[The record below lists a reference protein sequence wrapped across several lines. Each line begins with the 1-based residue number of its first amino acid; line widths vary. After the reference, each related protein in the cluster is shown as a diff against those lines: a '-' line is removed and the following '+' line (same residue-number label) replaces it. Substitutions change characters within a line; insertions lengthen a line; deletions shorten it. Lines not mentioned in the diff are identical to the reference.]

1 MMMFIIGMTGGIGSG
16 KSEALKIFESLNI
29 KVIDL
34 DKISK
39 EITDTSHQARQEIK
53 LVFGDNIFDKDNR
66 LDRKKLREIIFSEKN
81 QKINLEKILHPKIL
95 GEVMKRLNVLSHE
108 SYVVIDIPLLF
119 ETNQYTS
126 LISRSLVI
134 DCKIN
139 DQIERVKKRDG
150 VDTSVIQSIIDQ
162 QIDRSSRIKKA
173 DDVVLNDGSIEKLT
187 ESIEALHKKYLN
199 LVAVK

>member
-1 MMMFIIGMTGGIGSG
+1 MTGGIGSG

-39 EITDTSHQARQEIK
+39 EITETNHQAMKDIK
-53 LVFGDNIFDKDNR
+53 SVFGNVFDKDNR
-66 LDRKKLREIIFSEKN
+66 LDRKKLRELIFSDKN
-81 QKINLEKILHPKIL
+81 KKINLEKILHPKIL
-95 GEVMKRLNVLSHE
+95 EEVKKKLNALSDE

-134 DCKIN
+134 DCEVN

-150 VDTSVIQSIIDQ
+150 IDTSIIQSIMDQ
-162 QIDRSSRIKKA
+162 QIDRRSRIEKG
-173 DDVVLNDGSIEKLT
+173 DDIVLNDGSIEKLT
-187 ESIEALHKKYLN
+187 ESIKALHKKYLN

>member
-1 MMMFIIGMTGGIGSG
+1 MFIIGMTGGIGSG

-34 DKISK
+34 DNIAK
-39 EITDTSHQARQEIK
+39 EITDTSHQAIQEIK
-53 LVFGDNIFDKDNR
+53 LVFGDAIFDKGNR
-66 LDRKKLREIIFSEKN
+66 LDRKKLREIIFSEKD

-95 GEVMKRLNVLSHE
+95 EEVMKRLNVLSNE

-134 DCKIN
+134 DCKVN

-150 VDTSVIQSIIDQ
+150 IDTSVIQSIIEQ
-162 QIDRSSRIKKA
+162 QVGRNYRIERA
-173 DDVVLNDGSIEKLT
+173 DDVVVNDGSIEKLE
-187 ESIEALHKKYLN
+187 ESIKALHKKYLN

>member
-1 MMMFIIGMTGGIGSG
+1 MTGGIGSG

-39 EITDTSHQARQEIK
+39 EITEIK
-53 LVFGDNIFDKDNR
+53 
-66 LDRKKLREIIFSEKN
+66 
-81 QKINLEKILHPKIL
+81 LEKILHPKIL
-95 GEVMKRLNVLSHE
+95 KEVKEKLNVLSDE
-108 SYVVIDIPLLF
+108 PYVVIDIPLLF

-134 DCKIN
+134 DCEVSN
-139 DQIERVKKRDG
+139 QIERVKKRDG
-150 VDTSVIQSIIDQ
+150 IDTSIIQSIIEQ
-162 QIDRSSRIKKA
+162 QIDRCSRIEKG
-173 DDVVLNDGSIEKLT
+173 DDVILNDGSIEMLT
-187 ESIEALHKKYLN
+187 ESIKALHKKYLN

>member
-1 MMMFIIGMTGGIGSG
+1 MTGGIGSG
-16 KSEALKIFESLNI
+16 KSEALKIFKSLSI

-34 DKISK
+34 DSISK
-39 EITDTSHQARQEIK
+39 EITERSHQAIQEIK
-53 LVFGDNIFDKDNR
+53 LVFGDAIFDKDNQ
-66 LDRKKLREIIFSEKN
+66 LDRKKLKEIIFSDKN
-81 QKINLEKILHPKIL
+81 KKINLEKILHPKIYE
-95 GEVMKRLNVLSHE
+95 EVKKRLNALSHE

-134 DCKIN
+134 DCKEN

-150 VDTSVIQSIIDQ
+150 IDISVIQSIIDQ
-162 QIDRSSRIKKA
+162 QINRSSRIEKA
-173 DDVVLNDGSIEKLT
+173 DDVVINDGSIEKLE
-187 ESIEALHKKYLN
+187 ESIKSLHKKYLN

>member
-1 MMMFIIGMTGGIGSG
+1 MMFIIGMTGGIGSG

-34 DKISK
+34 DNIAK
-39 EITDTSHQARQEIK
+39 EITDTSHQAIQEIK
-53 LVFGDNIFDKDNR
+53 LVFGDAIFDKDNR
-66 LDRKKLREIIFSEKN
+66 LDRKKLKEIIFSEID

-95 GEVMKRLNVLSHE
+95 EEVMKRLNVLSNE

-134 DCKIN
+134 DSKVN

-150 VDTSVIQSIIDQ
+150 IDTSVIQSIIEQ
-162 QIDRSSRIKKA
+162 QVGRNYRIERA
-173 DDVVLNDGSIEKLT
+173 DDVVVNDGSIEKLE
-187 ESIEALHKKYLN
+187 ESIKALHKKYLN

>member
-1 MMMFIIGMTGGIGSG
+1 MLIIGMTGGIGSG

-39 EITDTSHQARQEIK
+39 EITETNHQAIK
-53 LVFGDNIFDKDNR
+53 DIKSAFGNVFDKDNR
-66 LDRKKLREIIFSEKN
+66 LNRKKLRELIFSDKN
-81 QKINLEKILHPKIL
+81 KKINLEKILHPKIL
-95 GEVMKRLNVLSHE
+95 EEVKKKLNALSDE
-108 SYVVIDIPLLF
+108 PYVVIDIPLLF

-134 DCKIN
+134 DCEVN
-139 DQIERVKKRDG
+139 DQIERVKKRNG
-150 VDTSVIQSIIDQ
+150 IDTSIIQSIMDQ
-162 QIDRSSRIKKA
+162 QIDRRSRIEKG
-173 DDVVLNDGSIEKLT
+173 DDIVLNDGSIEKLA
-187 ESIEALHKKYLN
+187 ESIKALHKKYLN

>member
-1 MMMFIIGMTGGIGSG
+1 MTGGIGSG
-16 KSEALKIFESLNI
+16 KSEALKIFKSLSI

-34 DKISK
+34 DNISK
-39 EITDTSHQARQEIK
+39 EITETSHQAIQEIK
-53 LVFGDNIFDKDNR
+53 LVFGDAIFDKDNQ
-66 LDRKKLREIIFSEKN
+66 LDRKKLKEIIFSDKN
-81 QKINLEKILHPKIL
+81 KKINLEKILHPKIYE
-95 GEVMKRLNVLSHE
+95 EVKKRLNALSHE

-134 DCKIN
+134 DCKEN

-150 VDTSVIQSIIDQ
+150 IDISVIQSIIDQ
-162 QIDRSSRIKKA
+162 QINRSSRIEKA
-173 DDVVLNDGSIEKLT
+173 DDVVINDGSIENLE
-187 ESIEALHKKYLN
+187 ESIKSLHKKYLN

>member
-1 MMMFIIGMTGGIGSG
+1 MMFIIGMTGGIGSG

-34 DKISK
+34 DNIAK
-39 EITDTSHQARQEIK
+39 EITDTSHQAIQEIK
-53 LVFGDNIFDKDNR
+53 LVFGDAIFDKDNR
-66 LDRKKLREIIFSEKN
+66 LDRKKLREIIFSEKD

-95 GEVMKRLNVLSHE
+95 EEVMKRLNVLSNE

-119 ETNQYTS
+119 ETNQYKS

-134 DCKIN
+134 DSKVN

-150 VDTSVIQSIIDQ
+150 IDTSVIQSIIEQ
-162 QIDRSSRIKKA
+162 QVGRNYRIERA
-173 DDVVLNDGSIEKLT
+173 DDVVVNDGSIEKLE
-187 ESIEALHKKYLN
+187 ESIKALHKKYLN

>member
-1 MMMFIIGMTGGIGSG
+1 MTGGIGSG
-16 KSEALKIFESLNI
+16 KSEALKIFKSLSI

-34 DKISK
+34 DHISK
-39 EITDTSHQARQEIK
+39 EITETSHQAIQEIK
-53 LVFGDNIFDKDNR
+53 LVFGDAIFDKDNQ
-66 LDRKKLREIIFSEKN
+66 LDRKKLKEIIFSDKN
-81 QKINLEKILHPKIL
+81 KKINLEKILHPKIYE
-95 GEVMKRLNVLSHE
+95 EVKKRLNALSHE

-134 DCKIN
+134 DCKEN

-150 VDTSVIQSIIDQ
+150 IDISVIQSIIDQ
-162 QIDRSSRIKKA
+162 QINRSSRIEKA
-173 DDVVLNDGSIEKLT
+173 DDVVINDGSIEKLE
-187 ESIEALHKKYLN
+187 ESIKSLHKKYLN

>member
-1 MMMFIIGMTGGIGSG
+1 MMFIIGMTGGIGSG

-39 EITDTSHQARQEIK
+39 EITETNHQAIEEIK
-53 LVFGDNIFDKDNR
+53 LVFGNVFDKDNR
-66 LDRKKLREIIFSEKN
+66 LDRKRLREIIFSDKT

-95 GEVMKRLNVLSHE
+95 KEVKGKLDMLSNE
-108 SYVVIDIPLLF
+108 PYIVIDIPLLF
-119 ETNQYTS
+119 ETNHYTN

-134 DCKIN
+134 DCEVTS
-139 DQIERVKKRDG
+139 QIERVKKRDG
-150 VDTSVIQSIIDQ
+150 INTSIIQSIIDQ
-162 QIDRSSRIKKA
+162 QIDRSSRIEKG

-187 ESIEALHKKYLN
+187 ESIKTLHQKYLN

>member
-1 MMMFIIGMTGGIGSG
+1 MMFIIGMTGGIGSG

-34 DKISK
+34 DNIAK
-39 EITDTSHQARQEIK
+39 EITDTSHQAIQEIK
-53 LVFGDNIFDKDNR
+53 LVFGDTIFDKDNR
-66 LDRKKLREIIFSEKN
+66 LDRKKLREIIFSEKDK
-81 QKINLEKILHPKIL
+81 KINLEKILHPKIL
-95 GEVMKRLNVLSHE
+95 EEVMKRLNVLSNE

-134 DCKIN
+134 DSKVN

-150 VDTSVIQSIIDQ
+150 IDTSVIQSIIEQ
-162 QIDRSSRIKKA
+162 QVGRNYRIERA
-173 DDVVLNDGSIEKLT
+173 DDVVVNEGSIEKLE
-187 ESIEALHKKYLN
+187 ESIKALHKKYLN

>member
-1 MMMFIIGMTGGIGSG
+1 MFIIGMTGGIGSG

-39 EITDTSHQARQEIK
+39 EITDTNHQAAEEIK
-53 LVFGDNIFDKDNR
+53 SAFGNVFDKDNR
-66 LDRKKLREIIFSEKN
+66 LDRKKLKEIIFSDKN
-81 QKINLEKILHPKIL
+81 KKINLEKILHPKIL
-95 GEVMKRLNVLSHE
+95 QEVKKKLNALSNE

-134 DCKIN
+134 DCDVN

-150 VDTSVIQSIIDQ
+150 IDTSIIQSIINQ
-162 QIDRSSRIKKA
+162 QIDRKSRIDKG
-173 DDVVLNDGSIEKLT
+173 DDVVLNDGSIEKLR
-187 ESIEALHKKYLN
+187 ESIKALHKKYLN

>member
-1 MMMFIIGMTGGIGSG
+1 MMFIIGMTGGIGSG

-39 EITDTSHQARQEIK
+39 EITDKNHQAIEEIK
-53 LVFGDNIFDKDNR
+53 SAFGNVFDKDNR
-66 LDRKKLREIIFSEKN
+66 LDRKKLREIIFLDKN

-95 GEVMKRLNVLSHE
+95 EEVKKKLNALSNE
-108 SYVVIDIPLLF
+108 PYVVIDIPLLF
-119 ETNQYTS
+119 ETNQYTG

-134 DCKIN
+134 DCEVN

-150 VDTSVIQSIIDQ
+150 IDTSIIQLIMDQ
-162 QIDRSSRIKKA
+162 QIDRNSRIEKG
-173 DDVVLNDGSIEKLT
+173 DDILLNDGSIEKLT
-187 ESIEALHKKYLN
+187 ESIKSLHKKYLN

>member
-1 MMMFIIGMTGGIGSG
+1 MFIIGMTGGIGSG
-16 KSEALKIFESLNI
+16 KSEALKIFKSLSI

-34 DKISK
+34 DNISK
-39 EITDTSHQARQEIK
+39 EITETSHQAIQEIK
-53 LVFGDNIFDKDNR
+53 LVFGDAIFDKDNQ
-66 LDRKKLREIIFSEKN
+66 LDRKKLKEIIFSDKN
-81 QKINLEKILHPKIL
+81 KKINLEKILHPKIYE
-95 GEVMKRLNVLSHE
+95 EVKKRLNALSHE

-134 DCKIN
+134 DCKEN

-150 VDTSVIQSIIDQ
+150 IDISVIQSIIDQ
-162 QIDRSSRIKKA
+162 QINRSSRIEKA
-173 DDVVLNDGSIEKLT
+173 DDVVINDGSIEKLE
-187 ESIEALHKKYLN
+187 ESIKSLHKKYLN

>member
-1 MMMFIIGMTGGIGSG
+1 MFIIGMTGGIGSG

-34 DKISK
+34 DNIAK
-39 EITDTSHQARQEIK
+39 EITDSSHQAIQEIK
-53 LVFGDNIFDKDNR
+53 LVFGDAIFDKDNR
-66 LDRKKLREIIFSEKN
+66 LDRKKLREIIFSEKD

-95 GEVMKRLNVLSHE
+95 EEVMRRLNVLSNE

-134 DCKIN
+134 DCKVD

-150 VDTSVIQSIIDQ
+150 IDTSVIQSIIEQ
-162 QIDRSSRIKKA
+162 QVGRNYRIERA
-173 DDVVLNDGSIEKLT
+173 DDVVVNDGSIEKLE
-187 ESIEALHKKYLN
+187 ESIKALHKKYLN

>member
-1 MMMFIIGMTGGIGSG
+1 MFIIGMTGGIGSG

-34 DKISK
+34 DNIAK
-39 EITDTSHQARQEIK
+39 EITDSSHQAIQEIK
-53 LVFGDNIFDKDNR
+53 LVFGDAIFDKDNR
-66 LDRKKLREIIFSEKN
+66 LDRKKLREIIFSEKD

-95 GEVMKRLNVLSHE
+95 EEVMKRLNVLSNE

-134 DCKIN
+134 DCKVT

-150 VDTSVIQSIIDQ
+150 IDTSVIQSIIEQ
-162 QIDRSSRIKKA
+162 QVGRNYRIERA
-173 DDVVLNDGSIEKLT
+173 DDIVVNDGSIEKLE
-187 ESIEALHKKYLN
+187 ESIKVLHKKYLN

>member
-1 MMMFIIGMTGGIGSG
+1 MFIIGMTDGIGSG
-16 KSEALKIFESLNI
+16 KSEALKIFKSLSI

-34 DKISK
+34 DNISK
-39 EITDTSHQARQEIK
+39 EITERSHQAIQEIK
-53 LVFGDNIFDKDNR
+53 LVFGDAIFDKDNQ
-66 LDRKKLREIIFSEKN
+66 LDRKKLKEIIFSDKN
-81 QKINLEKILHPKIL
+81 KKINLEKILHPKIYE
-95 GEVMKRLNVLSHE
+95 EVKKRLNALSHE

-134 DCKIN
+134 DCKEN

-150 VDTSVIQSIIDQ
+150 IDISVIQSIIDQ
-162 QIDRSSRIKKA
+162 QINRSSRIEKA
-173 DDVVLNDGSIEKLT
+173 DDVVINDGSIEKLE
-187 ESIEALHKKYLN
+187 ESIKSLHKKYLN

>member
-1 MMMFIIGMTGGIGSG
+1 MMFIIGMTGGIGSG

-34 DKISK
+34 DNIAK
-39 EITDTSHQARQEIK
+39 EITDTSHQAIQEIK
-53 LVFGDNIFDKDNR
+53 LVFGDAIFDKDNR
-66 LDRKKLREIIFSEKN
+66 LDRKKLREIIFSEKD

-95 GEVMKRLNVLSHE
+95 EEVMKRLNVLSNE

-134 DCKIN
+134 DCKVN

-150 VDTSVIQSIIDQ
+150 IDSSVIQSIIEQ
-162 QIDRSSRIKKA
+162 QVGRNYRIERA
-173 DDVVLNDGSIEKLT
+173 DDVVVNEGSIEKLE
-187 ESIEALHKKYLN
+187 ESIKALHKKYLN

>member
-1 MMMFIIGMTGGIGSG
+1 MFIIGMTGGIGSG

-34 DKISK
+34 DNIAK
-39 EITDTSHQARQEIK
+39 EITDSSHQAIQEIK
-53 LVFGDNIFDKDNR
+53 LVFGDAIFDKDNR
-66 LDRKKLREIIFSEKN
+66 LDRKKLREIIFSEKD

-95 GEVMKRLNVLSHE
+95 EEVMKRLNVLSNE

-134 DCKIN
+134 DCKVN

-150 VDTSVIQSIIDQ
+150 IDTSVIQSIIEQ
-162 QIDRSSRIKKA
+162 QVGRNYRIERA
-173 DDVVLNDGSIEKLT
+173 DDVVVNDGSIEKLE
-187 ESIEALHKKYLN
+187 ESIKALHKKYLN

>member
-1 MMMFIIGMTGGIGSG
+1 MFIIGMTGGIGSG

-34 DKISK
+34 DNIAK
-39 EITDTSHQARQEIK
+39 EITDSSHQAIQEIK
-53 LVFGDNIFDKDNR
+53 LVFGDAIFDKDNR
-66 LDRKKLREIIFSEKN
+66 LDRKKLREIIFSEKD

-95 GEVMKRLNVLSHE
+95 EEVMKRLNVLSNE

-134 DCKIN
+134 DCKVD

-150 VDTSVIQSIIDQ
+150 IDTSVIQSIIEQ
-162 QIDRSSRIKKA
+162 QVGRNYRIERA
-173 DDVVLNDGSIEKLT
+173 DDVVVNDGSIEKLE
-187 ESIEALHKKYLN
+187 ESIKALHKKYLN

>member
-1 MMMFIIGMTGGIGSG
+1 MFIIGMTGGIGSG

-34 DKISK
+34 DNIAK
-39 EITDTSHQARQEIK
+39 EITDSSHQAIQEIK
-53 LVFGDNIFDKDNR
+53 LVFGDAIFDKDNR
-66 LDRKKLREIIFSEKN
+66 LDRKKLREIIFSEKD

-95 GEVMKRLNVLSHE
+95 EEVMKRLNVLSNE

-134 DCKIN
+134 DCKVD

-150 VDTSVIQSIIDQ
+150 IDTSVIQSIIEQ
-162 QIDRSSRIKKA
+162 QVGRNYRIERA
-173 DDVVLNDGSIEKLT
+173 DDVVVNDGSIEKLE
-187 ESIEALHKKYLN
+187 ESIKVLHKKYLN

>member
-1 MMMFIIGMTGGIGSG
+1 MFIIGMTGGIGSG
-16 KSEALKIFESLNI
+16 KSEALKIFKSLSI

-34 DKISK
+34 DNISK
-39 EITDTSHQARQEIK
+39 EITETSHQAIQEIK
-53 LVFGDNIFDKDNR
+53 SVFGDAIFDKDNQ
-66 LDRKKLREIIFSEKN
+66 LDRKKLKEIIFSDKN
-81 QKINLEKILHPKIL
+81 KKINLEKILHPKIYE
-95 GEVMKRLNVLSHE
+95 EVKKRLNALSHE

-134 DCKIN
+134 DCKEN

-150 VDTSVIQSIIDQ
+150 IDISVIQSIIDQ
-162 QIDRSSRIKKA
+162 QINRSSRIEKA
-173 DDVVLNDGSIEKLT
+173 DDVVINDGSIEKLE
-187 ESIEALHKKYLN
+187 ESIKSLHKKYLN

>member
-1 MMMFIIGMTGGIGSG
+1 MTGGIGSG

-39 EITDTSHQARQEIK
+39 EITETNHQAIK
-53 LVFGDNIFDKDNR
+53 DIKSAFGNVFDKDNR
-66 LDRKKLREIIFSEKN
+66 LDRKKLRELIFSDKN
-81 QKINLEKILHPKIL
+81 KKINLEKILHPKIL
-95 GEVMKRLNVLSHE
+95 EEVKKKLNALPDE

-134 DCKIN
+134 DCEVN

-150 VDTSVIQSIIDQ
+150 IDTSIIQSIMDQ
-162 QIDRSSRIKKA
+162 QIDRKSRIGKG
-173 DDVVLNDGSIEKLT
+173 DDIVLNDGSIEKLT
-187 ESIEALHKKYLN
+187 ESIKALHKKYLN

>member
-1 MMMFIIGMTGGIGSG
+1 MMFIIGMTGGIGSG

-34 DKISK
+34 DNIAK
-39 EITDTSHQARQEIK
+39 EITDSSHQAIQEIK
-53 LVFGDNIFDKDNR
+53 LVFGDAIFDKDNR
-66 LDRKKLREIIFSEKN
+66 LDRKKLREIIFSEKD

-95 GEVMKRLNVLSHE
+95 EEVMKRLNVLSNE

-134 DCKIN
+134 DCKVD

-150 VDTSVIQSIIDQ
+150 IDTSVIQSIIEQ
-162 QIDRSSRIKKA
+162 QVGRNYRIERA
-173 DDVVLNDGSIEKLT
+173 DDVVVNDGSIEKLE
-187 ESIEALHKKYLN
+187 ESIKALHKKYLN

>member
-1 MMMFIIGMTGGIGSG
+1 MMFIIGMTGGIGSG

-39 EITDTSHQARQEIK
+39 EITDKNHQAIEEIK
-53 LVFGDNIFDKDNR
+53 SAFGNVFDKDNR
-66 LDRKKLREIIFSEKN
+66 LDRKKLREIIFLDKN

-95 GEVMKRLNVLSHE
+95 EEVKKKLNALSNE
-108 SYVVIDIPLLF
+108 PYVVIDIPLLF
-119 ETNQYTS
+119 ETNQYTG

-134 DCKIN
+134 DCEVN

-150 VDTSVIQSIIDQ
+150 IDTSIIQLIMDQ
-162 QIDRSSRIKKA
+162 QIDRNSRIEKG
-173 DDVVLNDGSIEKLT
+173 DDIVLNDGSIEKLT
-187 ESIEALHKKYLN
+187 ESIKSLHKKYLN

>member
-1 MMMFIIGMTGGIGSG
+1 MFIIGMTGGIGSG

-34 DKISK
+34 DNIAK
-39 EITDTSHQARQEIK
+39 EITDSSHQAMQEIK
-53 LVFGDNIFDKDNR
+53 LVFGDAIFDKDNR
-66 LDRKKLREIIFSEKN
+66 LDRKKLREIIFSEKD

-95 GEVMKRLNVLSHE
+95 EEVMKRLNVLSNE

-134 DCKIN
+134 DCKVN

-150 VDTSVIQSIIDQ
+150 IDTSVIQSIIEQ
-162 QIDRSSRIKKA
+162 QVGRNYRIERA
-173 DDVVLNDGSIEKLT
+173 DDVVVNDGSIEKLE
-187 ESIEALHKKYLN
+187 ESIKALHKKYLN

>member
-1 MMMFIIGMTGGIGSG
+1 MTGGIGSG
-16 KSEALKIFESLNI
+16 NSEALKIFKSLSI

-34 DKISK
+34 DYISK
-39 EITDTSHQARQEIK
+39 EITERSHQAIQEIK
-53 LVFGDNIFDKDNR
+53 LVFGDAIFDKDNQ
-66 LDRKKLREIIFSEKN
+66 LDRKKLKEIIFSDKN
-81 QKINLEKILHPKIL
+81 KKINLEKILHPKIYE
-95 GEVMKRLNVLSHE
+95 EVKKRLNALSHE

-134 DCKIN
+134 DCKEN

-150 VDTSVIQSIIDQ
+150 IDISVIQSIIDQ
-162 QIDRSSRIKKA
+162 QINRSSRIEKA
-173 DDVVLNDGSIEKLT
+173 DDVVINDGSIEKLE
-187 ESIEALHKKYLN
+187 ESIKSLHKKYLN

>member
-1 MMMFIIGMTGGIGSG
+1 MTGGIGSG
-16 KSEALKIFESLNI
+16 KSEALKIFKSLSI

-34 DKISK
+34 DNISK
-39 EITDTSHQARQEIK
+39 EITETSHQAIQEIK
-53 LVFGDNIFDKDNR
+53 LVFGDAIFDKDNQ
-66 LDRKKLREIIFSEKN
+66 LDRKKLKEIIFSDKN
-81 QKINLEKILHPKIL
+81 KKINLEKILHPKIYE
-95 GEVMKRLNVLSHE
+95 EVKKRINALSHE

-134 DCKIN
+134 DCKEN

-150 VDTSVIQSIIDQ
+150 IDISVIQSIIDQ
-162 QIDRSSRIKKA
+162 QINRSSRIEKA
-173 DDVVLNDGSIEKLT
+173 DDVVINDGSIEKLE
-187 ESIEALHKKYLN
+187 ESIKSLHKKYLN

>member
-53 LVFGDNIFDKDNR
+53 IVFGDTIFDKDNR

-119 ETNQYTS
+119 ETSQYTS

-134 DCKIN
+134 DCKVN

-173 DDVVLNDGSIEKLT
+173 DDVVLNDGSIKKLT

>member
-1 MMMFIIGMTGGIGSG
+1 MMFIIGMTGGIGSG

-34 DKISK
+34 DNIAK
-39 EITDTSHQARQEIK
+39 EITDSSHQAIQEIK
-53 LVFGDNIFDKDNR
+53 LVFGDAIFDKDNR
-66 LDRKKLREIIFSEKN
+66 LDRKKLREIIFSEKD

-95 GEVMKRLNVLSHE
+95 EEVMRRLNVLSNE

-134 DCKIN
+134 DCKVD

-150 VDTSVIQSIIDQ
+150 IDTSVIQSIIEQ
-162 QIDRSSRIKKA
+162 QVGRNYRIERA
-173 DDVVLNDGSIEKLT
+173 DDVVVNDGSIEKLE
-187 ESIEALHKKYLN
+187 ESIKALHKKYLN

>member
-1 MMMFIIGMTGGIGSG
+1 MTGGIGSG
-16 KSEALKIFESLNI
+16 KSEALKIFKSLSI

-34 DKISK
+34 DNISK
-39 EITDTSHQARQEIK
+39 EITETSHQAIQEIK
-53 LVFGDNIFDKDNR
+53 LVFGDAIFDKDNQ
-66 LDRKKLREIIFSEKN
+66 LDRKKLKEIIFSDKN
-81 QKINLEKILHPKIL
+81 KKINLEKILHPKIYE
-95 GEVMKRLNVLSHE
+95 EVKKRLNALSHE

-134 DCKIN
+134 DCKEN

-150 VDTSVIQSIIDQ
+150 IDISVIQSIIDQ
-162 QIDRSSRIKKA
+162 QINRSSRIKKA
-173 DDVVLNDGSIEKLT
+173 DDVVINDGSIENLE
-187 ESIEALHKKYLN
+187 ESIKSLHKKYLN

>member
-1 MMMFIIGMTGGIGSG
+1 MFIIGMTGGIGSG

-34 DKISK
+34 DNIAK
-39 EITDTSHQARQEIK
+39 EITDSSHQAIQEIK
-53 LVFGDNIFDKDNR
+53 LVFGDAIFDKDNR
-66 LDRKKLREIIFSEKN
+66 LDRKKLREIIFSEKD

-95 GEVMKRLNVLSHE
+95 EEVMRRLNVLSNE

-134 DCKIN
+134 DCKVN

-150 VDTSVIQSIIDQ
+150 IDTSVIQSIIEQ
-162 QIDRSSRIKKA
+162 QVGRNYRIERA
-173 DDVVLNDGSIEKLT
+173 DDVVVNDGSIEKLE
-187 ESIEALHKKYLN
+187 ESIKALHKKYLN

>member
-1 MMMFIIGMTGGIGSG
+1 MTGGIGSG

-34 DKISK
+34 DNIAK
-39 EITDTSHQARQEIK
+39 EITDSSHQAIQEIK
-53 LVFGDNIFDKDNR
+53 LVFGDAIFDKDNR
-66 LDRKKLREIIFSEKN
+66 LDRKKLREIIFSEKD

-95 GEVMKRLNVLSHE
+95 EEVMKRLNVLSNE

-134 DCKIN
+134 DCKVD

-150 VDTSVIQSIIDQ
+150 IDTSVIQSIIEQ
-162 QIDRSSRIKKA
+162 QVGRNYRNERA
-173 DDVVLNDGSIEKLT
+173 DDVVVNDGSIEKLE
-187 ESIEALHKKYLN
+187 ESIKALHKKYLN